1 MSPIDRNRVE
11 RNENQFS
18 LSLTVNSFYYYY
30 YYPRVPD
37 VALKKLAALQPSLK
51 VLHEECISQLCIDC
65 QRYTIMLLTV
75 SRV

>member
-30 YYPRVPD
+30 YYPRAPD

-51 VLHEECISQLCIDC
+51 VLHEECI
-65 QRYTIMLLTV
+65 
-75 SRV
+75 